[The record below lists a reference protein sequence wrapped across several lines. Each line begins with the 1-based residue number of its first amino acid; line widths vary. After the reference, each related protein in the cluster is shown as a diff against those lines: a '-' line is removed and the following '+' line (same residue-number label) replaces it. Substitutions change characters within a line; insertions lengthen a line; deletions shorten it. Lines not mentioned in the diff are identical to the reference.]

1 MVSPYFP
8 PNVVAGMINI
18 ISAIKKEKME
28 RFGQSL
34 EVEFSLIDC
43 TDLCYQHKVP
53 IFFSNYLICNNHSV
67 MSF

>member
-18 ISAIKKEKME
+18 ISAIKKME

-34 EVEFSLIDC
+34 NRL
-43 TDLCYQHKVP
+43 TDLCFQLKVP
-53 IFFSNYLICNNHSV
+53 ISFSNYLICNNHSV
-67 MSF
+67 MCFLN